1 MDMSHEINENLR
13 NECQVTL
20 DTLKK
25 LNQPETT
32 QLQSNLEWCIGSY
45 DHDKNPAGLYEYGV
59 VALET
64 MKTIKA
70 ASPRKISKKVIEGLE
85 AGLNNFRSNGK

>member
-1 MDMSHEINENLR
+1 MSKKINETLK

-25 LNQPETT
+25 LNQPETAE
-32 QLQSNLEWCIGSY
+32 LQAKLEWCIGSY
-45 DHDKNPAGLYEYGV
+45 NHDKNPAGLYEYGV

-64 MKTIKA
+64 MKNIKA
-70 ASPRKISKKVIEGLE
+70 VSPRKISKKVIEGLE
-85 AGLNNFRSNGK
+85 AGLNDFRSNGK